1 MKSKK
6 ILVLLGTI
14 ALAIVLT
21 MAFVPGCAKEA
32 PVPAPA
38 PAPAPAP
45 VPAPAPSPTPA
56 PAEEVIKWRL
66 ASYMPEANP
75 WFKSIVRA
83 TKNVETM
90 SNGRFVIECFPGG
103 AVAPATKEFDA
114 LDRGIVEM
122 AQTSMHYNM
131 DKFSCGGL
139 FGIIVAG
146 PTPIVYL
153 AWYLQGGGQDLI
165 NEMFTDYNVLSIGV
179 QIIGRA
185 EMFGYSNTPLETMAD
200 FKGLKFRTAGDWGE
214 VITEYFGASVIFCP
228 GGEVY
233 EAMQRGVIDAFEF
246 SSPSVNVPFGF
257 NEIAKYAMF
266 PGIHA
271 PGVLIPSLVNKDAW
285 NALPDDLKL
294 ILKEAIQSE
303 CLRNHIIESHQD
315 MWGVEQH
322 KEMGMEIVYLPE
334 DVQREIEAA
343 ARDFYSK
350 KADEDPFFKEVWTSV
365 SEYQKALGET
375 NKLQFPYYR

>member
-1 MKSKK
+1 
-6 ILVLLGTI
+6 
-14 ALAIVLT
+14 
-21 MAFVPGCAKEA
+21 
-32 PVPAPA
+32 
-38 PAPAPAP
+38 
-45 VPAPAPSPTPA
+45 
-56 PAEEVIKWRL
+56 
-66 ASYMPEANP
+66 
-75 WFKSIVRA
+75 
-83 TKNVETM
+83 M
-90 SNGRFVIECFPGG
+90 SGGRFVIEFFPSG

-122 AQTSMHYNM
+122 AQTGMHYNM

-139 FGIIVAG
+139 YNIICAG
-146 PTPIVYL
+146 PTPMVYL
-153 AWYLQGGGQDLI
+153 TWYLQGGGEDLI
-165 NEMFTDYNVLSIGV
+165 QEMFADYNVMGLSV
-179 QIIGRA
+179 LTIGRA

-214 VITEYFGASVIFCP
+214 ILEKKFGASVIFLP

-271 PGVLIPSLVNKDAW
+271 PGVLMPGLVNKDAW
-285 NALPDDLKL
+285 NKLPDEFKVM
-294 ILKEAIQSE
+294 LKEEILAE
-303 CLRNHIIESHQD
+303 CIRNHTVESHED

-322 KEMGMEIVYLPE
+322 KKAGMEIISLSQ
-334 DVQREIEAA
+334 DVQKQIEAA
-343 ARDFYSK
+343 AEDFYNT
-350 KADEDPFFKEVWTSV
+350 KAAEDPFFAKVWTSV
-365 SEYQKALGET
+365 NEYKKALGET